1 MGETD
6 GDYAGIPHGEENLI
20 TQRKTH
26 AHFFDPGVFS
36 LLWLL
41 EIPVEISKED
51 NCAVGRGTLSQRLFF
66 LIVSE
71 SATEYF
77 WPNIDVTKIVSVLNA
92 CFAW

>member
-26 AHFFDPGVFS
+26 ARFFDPGIFS

-51 NCAVGRGTLSQRLFF
+51 NCAVGRGTLSQSMFF

-71 SATEYF
+71 STF
-77 WPNIDVTKIVSVLNA
+77 GQTLV
-92 CFAW
+92 